1 MSDPKSEKPYKLE
14 SIPRPWTETDVE
26 TWWLTV
32 MDFLKSVTRYKKSMN
47 EDKEWK
53 PKRFPN
59 RGFTGTQ
66 AADRSDLIDSILLKI
81 AKNDS
86 EQIHKLRICRECN
99 SKGFPSARNKLVQ
112 YFSDKNSFDISKD
125 DFNSH
130 YWNMRDIRISCLL
143 KKESD
148 ITFEGAAINCDHD
161 ENFCR
166 RAQ

>member
-86 EQIHKLRICRECN
+86 EQIHKLRICQECS
-99 SKGFPSARNKLVQ
+99 SKGPETNSSSTSVSRTASTSARTT
-112 YFSDKNSFDISKD
+112 STATTGI
-125 DFNSH
+125 
-130 YWNMRDIRISCLL
+130 
-143 KKESD
+143 
-148 ITFEGAAINCDHD
+148 
-161 ENFCR
+161 
-166 RAQ
+166 

>member
-86 EQIHKLRICRECN
+86 EQIHKLQICQECN
-99 SKGFPSARNKLVQ
+99 SKGLWLPKCQKQTRPVLQ
-112 YFSDKNSFDISKD
+112 CQEQLR
-125 DFNSH
+125 H
-130 YWNMRDIRISCLL
+130 QQGRLQQPLL
-143 KKESD
+143 EYERHQD
-148 ITFEGAAINCDHD
+148 
-161 ENFCR
+161 
-166 RAQ
+166 